1 MKRAVALDFD
11 YQQQMIYWIE
21 RSQSQQQIFYW
32 IEVTKPDPPPRSM
45 ISVMHIN
52 GSDVQVSV
60 TMTTMRMNDGD
71 LFSKCL

>member
-1 MKRAVALDFD
+1 MRAWALDFD

-21 RSQSQQQIFYW
+21 
-32 IEVTKPDPPPRSM
+32 VTEWDYSLNRIISSM

-52 GSDVQVSV
+52 GSGVQVSV
-60 TMTTMRMNDGD
+60 LRMNDRD